1 MTSNDNS
8 SLQLF
13 LDLNLDLF
21 RVVFMINK
29 FAMPLYLYRDK

>member
-1 MTSNDNS
+1 MNNS
-8 SLQLF
+8 SLKLF

-29 FAMPLYLYRDK
+29 FAMPLFLYRGT